1 MECNNGLFVI
11 ALVFVNPNTFSA
23 TLYVD
28 KKVGVIVLVVP
39 LIISCFFMWFSIS
52 VEGQLLLLRVFN
64 NGRK

>member
-1 MECNNGLFVI
+1 MECNNWLYVI
-11 ALVFVNPNTFSA
+11 VLVFVNPNTFSA

-39 LIISCFFMWFSIS
+39 LIISCFFMWFSIN